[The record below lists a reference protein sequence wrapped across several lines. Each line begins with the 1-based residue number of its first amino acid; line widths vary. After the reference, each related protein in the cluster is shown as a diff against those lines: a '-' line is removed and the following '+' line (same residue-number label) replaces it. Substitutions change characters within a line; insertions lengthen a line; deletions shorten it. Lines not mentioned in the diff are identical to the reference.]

1 MKVHGGGCRETGKDK
16 QFVTRKQIASKEIG
30 L

>member
-1 MKVHGGGCRETGKDK
+1 MKVHGGECGETGKGK
-16 QFVTRKQIASKEIG
+16 QFVTWKQIASKEIG